1 MSDLTPSMTPE
12 FSLREAR
19 TAIGDCLR
27 PNHLIYW
34 VDFLLT
40 VMAGHICFGVAR
52 TLTAELYLSGFAPEG
67 GWVSPVSP
75 LLPTTTS
82 LRIILQA
89 FTSVAACLLFYRAA
103 MFIHE
108 LVHRQRGTF
117 TWFRVTWNTLCG
129 VPFLMPSFVYHT
141 HVDHHRREHYGTEHD
156 GEYLAF
162 QERPPIMIFLWL
174 LHPLIVPPLTVFRFL
189 LLTPLA
195 WLIPPLRRLVHK
207 RMSSMIIDPAYIRP
221 LPSKSAQRI
230 IYLQEAACFLW
241 CIFIPIFATRVFG
254 GILPFLVQ
262 AYVTAVFLLLLNG
275 LRTLGSHRWVNQGK
289 RMSFVDQ
296 LLDSVNYPNHRWIT
310 GVWGP
315 VGSRFHAL
323 HHLFPTLPYHNA
335 AAAHR
340 ALIANLPETSPYR
353 QTSARSLTGALLNL
367 WRRSAANHAN
377 APEAATATVEHSS

>member
-1 MSDLTPSMTPE
+1 MSDLTPSIAPE

-19 TAIGDCLR
+19 TAISDYLR
-27 PNHLIYW
+27 PNHMIYW
-34 VDFLLT
+34 ADFLLT
-40 VMAGHICFGVAR
+40 IMAGHVCFGIAR
-52 TLTAELYLSGFAPEG
+52 TLTAELYLQAYAPEG
-67 GWVSPVSP
+67 GWASPVSS
-75 LLPTTTS
+75 LLPTATS
-82 LRIILQA
+82 ARILLHA
-89 FTSVAACLLFYRAA
+89 FTSIAACLLFYRAA

-117 TWFRVTWNTLCG
+117 TWFRVAWNTLCG

-156 GEYLAF
+156 GEYLSF
-162 QERPPIMIFLWL
+162 QQRSPIVILLWL
-174 LHPLIVPPLTVFRFL
+174 LHPLVVPPLTVFRFL

-221 LPSKSAQRI
+221 VPSKAAQRI
-230 IYLQEAACFLW
+230 IYMQEAACFAW

-254 GILPFLVQ
+254 GVLPFLLQ
-262 AYVTAVFLLLLNG
+262 AYITAVFLLL
-275 LRTLGSHRWVNQGK
+275 
-289 RMSFVDQ
+289 
-296 LLDSVNYPNHRWIT
+296 HRWIT

-340 ALIANLPETSPYR
+340 ALMANLPEDSPYR
-353 QTSARSLTGALLNL
+353 KTSASSLTAALINL
-367 WRRSAANHAN
+367 WRRSAAHHNTAEKT
-377 APEAATATVEHSS
+377 APITAEP